1 MPKKNKSPKSPRV
14 IAVAAAIRHSV
25 PVDDEPQLVQL
36 LAEKGDSYLP
46 QLLPVLSRLSAL
58 ELQNLIRSSMKNY
71 TEMQSAP
78 VESLNVDNK
87 KVLLARLNLMTY
99 LMEASK
105 YHDEFRDNNM
115 AEVASAPI
123 PKTVPE
129 NRSDDDK
136 IASTS
141 ADQHASTSRDQRT
154 STSENN
160 EEPMETD
167 ALMPS
172 TLAVEP
178 AQFPVSS
185 SASTS
190 AFVSTTD
197 RSTMVTQSASSSS
210 AFTTVFASTSTRPAT
225 SSTPATYPSTSTEDP
240 MSTAAI
246 SNLVM
251 NPPPGFPAVKTER
264 VKKEISRPVT
274 PESPVFSDEEPEVM
288 IIGVVPSVSNRYE
301 ALANNPEEA
310 SSSFPVPVP
319 IVTTTT
325 TTAIL

>member
-1 MPKKNKSPKSPRV
+1 
-14 IAVAAAIRHSV
+14 
-25 PVDDEPQLVQL
+25 
-36 LAEKGDSYLP
+36 
-46 QLLPVLSRLSAL
+46 
-58 ELQNLIRSSMKNY
+58 
-71 TEMQSAP
+71 MQSAP
-78 VESLNVDNK
+78 VESFNVDNK

-115 AEVASAPI
+115 VEAASAPI

-172 TLAVEP
+172 TLAVVP

-197 RSTMVTQSASSSS
+197 RSTMVTQSASHHPLSRRSSRRRRHDQQLRRHQQHTHRHLRRIQCRRQQS
-210 AFTTVFASTSTRPAT
+210 A
-225 SSTPATYPSTSTEDP
+225 
-240 MSTAAI
+240 I
-246 SNLVM
+246 W
-251 NPPPGFPAVKTER
+251 
-264 VKKEISRPVT
+264 
-274 PESPVFSDEEPEVM
+274 
-288 IIGVVPSVSNRYE
+288 
-301 ALANNPEEA
+301 
-310 SSSFPVPVP
+310 
-319 IVTTTT
+319 
-325 TTAIL
+325 